1 MAENVEM
8 DQKVYDELIAAGKSE
23 RIARS
28 KAKAAAVRAKKEAA
42 GEKLGPREATAE
54 APAAAAAAAGGD
66 APAAGG
72 GGVATAERATGTGGM
87 TVEERQARVAAALAA
102 KGDGAAN
109 GRGNGA
115 ATRYAGQDHTHRLLA
130 MVPPDGIQQ
139 IRSKQ
144 EDKVYV
150 WPHLIASEFIALM
163 AVTLFI
169 TALSVLPAFPLRELA
184 NPNITPNPSKAPWY
198 FLNLQE
204 MLLHMDAGLAGVI
217 IPTIALG
224 GIAAIPYID
233 RSPLGVGILGTS
245 SKGRKII
252 AFAAVFTSVA
262 LTGMVLL
269 DEAAGRGT
277 QFGIGRW
284 LSENQ
289 GAPAWV
295 GSIVLSSLIVLAA
308 IATLAFMVKTI
319 FRPTTRE
326 LIIALFTAF
335 FVTYWLLSI
344 FGTSFRGPGQELTW
358 PWNLP
363 LVHH

>member
-198 FLNLQE
+198 FLGLQE
-204 MLLHMDAGLAGVI
+204 LLRYFHPMIAGVT
-217 IPTIALG
+217 IPGIVGLLG
-224 GIAAIPYID
+224 LMMVPYMDRNPSVRPDNRKTAITLMTFFL
-233 RSPLGVGILGTS
+233 LG
-245 SKGRKII
+245 
-252 AFAAVFTSVA
+252 A
-262 LTGMVLL
+262 GMMTL
-269 DEAAGRGT
+269 
-277 QFGIGRW
+277 
-284 LSENQ
+284 
-289 GAPAWV
+289 V
-295 GSIVLSSLIVLAA
+295 GS
-308 IATLAFMVKTI
+308 F
-319 FRPTTRE
+319 
-326 LIIALFTAF
+326 
-335 FVTYWLLSI
+335 
-344 FGTSFRGPGQELTW
+344 FRGPGFNWVW
-358 PWNLP
+358 PWVDGLFFE
-363 LVHH
+363 L